1 MIMRILVQEYDNR
14 RAGDGDAPRARF
26 EVAVYRDD
34 DDNRSEEHY
43 WTNDPSE
50 ALARVMAVLV
60 PKPAEQLS

>member
-1 MIMRILVQEYDNR
+1 MRILVQEYDNQ
-14 RAGDGDAPRARF
+14 RAGDDDAPQARF

-34 DDNRSEEHY
+34 DSRSSEEHY

-50 ALARVMAVLV
+50 ALARVMTVLV